1 MSLGAAVLMITAVA
15 CAVGPVSAASCKAL
29 KGEMVGFGEAATRD
43 YAENKLKKA
52 IASWEERT
60 GKKAK
65 PRNRTVDCKVYIEF
79 LGEYECKAE
88 AVVCS

>member
-1 MSLGAAVLMITAVA
+1 MSIGAAVFMIAVA
-15 CAVGPVSAASCKAL
+15 CAAGPVSAASCKTL
-29 KGEMVGFGEAATRD
+29 KGEMVGFGEASTRE
-43 YAENKLKKA
+43 YAESKLKKA
-52 IASWEERT
+52 IAGWEERT

>member
-1 MSLGAAVLMITAVA
+1 MSIGAAVFMLAIA
-15 CAVGPVSAASCKAL
+15 CPVGPASAASCKTL
-29 KGEMVGFGEAATRD
+29 KGEMVGFGEASTRD
-43 YAENKLKKA
+43 YAESKLKKA

-65 PRNRTVDCKVYIEF
+65 PRNRTVDCKVYIKF